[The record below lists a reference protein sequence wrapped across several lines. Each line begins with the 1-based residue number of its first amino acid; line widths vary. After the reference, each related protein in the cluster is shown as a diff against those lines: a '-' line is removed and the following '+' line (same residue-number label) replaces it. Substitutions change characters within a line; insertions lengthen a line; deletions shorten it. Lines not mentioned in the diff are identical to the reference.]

1 MNILKRAPQVLK
13 ESAEE
18 RPRNRPRDEKPVS
31 RLVLH
36 AMNRHTVYL
45 RCLLIKSRHAKLRGG
60 KYVTGNESGYQSPD
74 SIRR

>member
-1 MNILKRAPQVLK
+1 MSILKRAPQVLK

-18 RPRNRPRDEKPVS
+18 RPRDEKPIS

-60 KYVTGNESGYQSPD
+60 KYVTDNECGCQSPD